1 MSSAA
6 DIVAADRGRTARA
19 LVLGATGMLGH
30 VVRRECE
37 RRMETF
43 ATMRSESDDRHV
55 IAGVRAE
62 DPDSV
67 ARAIGDTEPSVVVN
81 CIGVVKQSSA
91 AADAVG
97 LVTANSLFPHQL
109 AAECDARGVRLLHVS
124 TDCVFSGR
132 RGGYAEDDLPDPT
145 DLYGRSKLAGEVSGP
160 GTVTVRASMIGRE
173 LGTQNGLLEW
183 LLSQPAGGSVRGF
196 ANAVFSGPTAPELAR
211 AIVRVAADQPELEG
225 TFHVGAEPISKYD
238 LLLGLRD
245 AFGLELEIERS
256 SEPVIDRSL
265 NSERFRAAT
274 GWNPPPWDRMV
285 AELAATTDL
294 QPEAIPDAA
303 RR

>member
-1 MSSAA
+1 MGGN
-6 DIVAADRGRTARA
+6 DRGRTPRA

-30 VVRRECE
+30 VLRRECE

-43 ATMRSESDDRHV
+43 ATVRSESDDRNV
-55 IAGVRAE
+55 IEGVRAE

-67 ARAIGDTEPSVVVN
+67 ARAIEDTAPEVVIN
-81 CIGVVKQSSA
+81 CIGVVKQSPA
-91 AADAVG
+91 AADAVS
-97 LVTANSLFPHQL
+97 LITANSLFPHGL
-109 AAECDARGVRLLHVS
+109 AAQCRARGVRLLHVS

-132 RGGYAEDDLPDPT
+132 RGNYAEDDVPDPT

-160 GTVTVRASMIGRE
+160 GMVTVRASMIGRE
-173 LGTQNGLLEW
+173 LQTRNGLLEW
-183 LLSQPAGGSVRGF
+183 LLSQPTGGSVRGF

-211 AIVRVAADQPELEG
+211 AIVGVAADQSELEG
-225 TFHVGAEPISKYD
+225 TFHIGANPISKYD
-238 LLLGLRD
+238 LLLELRD

-256 SEPVIDRSL
+256 SVPVIDRSL
-265 NSERFRAAT
+265 DSGRFRAAT

-294 QPEAIPDAA
+294 EPKPTSDAA

>member
-1 MSSAA
+1 VGG
-6 DIVAADRGRTARA
+6 DDRGRTPRV

-30 VVRRECE
+30 VLRRECE
-37 RRMETF
+37 RRTETF
-43 ATMRSESDDRHV
+43 ATIRSESDDRNV
-55 IAGVRAE
+55 VEGVRAE

-67 ARAIGDTEPSVVVN
+67 ARAIDDTEPEVVVN
-81 CIGVVKQSSA
+81 CIGVVKQSPA
-91 AADAVG
+91 AADAVS
-97 LVTANSLFPHQL
+97 LITVNSLFPHRL
-109 AAECDARGVRLLHVS
+109 AAECHARGVRLIHVS

-132 RGGYAEDDLPDPT
+132 RGDYVEDDLADPT

-160 GTVTVRASMIGRE
+160 GTVTVRTSMIGRE
-173 LGTQNGLLEW
+173 LQTRNGLLEW
-183 LLSQPAGGSVRGF
+183 LLSQPAGGSVRGY

-225 TFHVGAEPISKYD
+225 TFHIGAAPISKYD
-238 LLLGLRD
+238 LLLELRD

-256 SEPVIDRSL
+256 QQPVIDRSL
-265 NSERFRAAT
+265 DSGRFRAAT
-274 GWNPPPWDRMV
+274 GWNPPSWNRMV

-294 QPEAIPDAA
+294 QPEPTSDAA

>member
-1 MSSAA
+1 VGG
-6 DIVAADRGRTARA
+6 DDRGRTPRV

-30 VVRRECE
+30 VLRRECE
-37 RRMETF
+37 RRTETF
-43 ATMRSESDDRHV
+43 ATIRSESDDRNV
-55 IAGVRAE
+55 VEGVRAE

-67 ARAIGDTEPSVVVN
+67 ARAIDDTEPEVVVN
-81 CIGVVKQSSA
+81 CIGVVKQSPA
-91 AADAVG
+91 VADAVS
-97 LVTANSLFPHQL
+97 LITVNSLFPHRL
-109 AAECDARGVRLLHVS
+109 AAECHARGVRLIHVS

-132 RGGYAEDDLPDPT
+132 RGDYVEDDLADPT

-160 GTVTVRASMIGRE
+160 GTVTVRTSMIGRE
-173 LGTQNGLLEW
+173 LQTRNGLLEW
-183 LLSQPAGGSVRGF
+183 LLSQPAGGSVRGY

-225 TFHVGAEPISKYD
+225 TFHIGAAPISKYD
-238 LLLGLRD
+238 LLLELRD

-256 SEPVIDRSL
+256 QQPVIDRSL
-265 NSERFRAAT
+265 DSGRFRAAT
-274 GWNPPPWDRMV
+274 GWNPPSWNRMV

-294 QPEAIPDAA
+294 QPEPTSDAA

>member
-1 MSSAA
+1 VGG
-6 DIVAADRGRTARA
+6 DDRGRTPRV

-30 VVRRECE
+30 VLRRECE
-37 RRMETF
+37 RRTETF
-43 ATMRSESDDRHV
+43 ATMRSESDDRNV
-55 IAGVRAE
+55 VEGVRAE

-67 ARAIGDTEPSVVVN
+67 ARAIDDTEPEVVVN
-81 CIGVVKQSSA
+81 CIGVVKQSPA
-91 AADAVG
+91 AADAVS
-97 LVTANSLFPHQL
+97 LITVNSLFPHRL
-109 AAECDARGVRLLHVS
+109 AAECHARGVRLIHVS

-132 RGGYAEDDLPDPT
+132 RGDYVEDDLADPT

-160 GTVTVRASMIGRE
+160 GTVTVRTSMIGRE
-173 LGTQNGLLEW
+173 LQTRNGLLEW
-183 LLSQPAGGSVRGF
+183 LLSQPAGGSVRGY

-225 TFHVGAEPISKYD
+225 TFHIGAAPISKYD
-238 LLLGLRD
+238 LLLELRD

-256 SEPVIDRSL
+256 QQPVIDRSL
-265 NSERFRAAT
+265 DSGRFRAAT
-274 GWNPPPWDRMV
+274 GWNPPSWNRMV

-294 QPEAIPDAA
+294 QPEPTSDAA

>member
-1 MSSAA
+1 MGG
-6 DIVAADRGRTARA
+6 DDRGRTPRV

-30 VVRRECE
+30 VLRRECE
-37 RRMETF
+37 RRTETF
-43 ATMRSESDDRHV
+43 ATIRSESDDRNV
-55 IAGVRAE
+55 VEGVRAE

-67 ARAIGDTEPSVVVN
+67 ARAIDDTEPEVVVN
-81 CIGVVKQSSA
+81 CIGVVKQSPA
-91 AADAVG
+91 VADAVS
-97 LVTANSLFPHQL
+97 LITVNSLFPHRL
-109 AAECDARGVRLLHVS
+109 AAECHARGVRLIHVS

-132 RGGYAEDDLPDPT
+132 RGDYVEDDLADPT

-160 GTVTVRASMIGRE
+160 GTVTVRTSMIGRE
-173 LGTQNGLLEW
+173 LQTRNGLLEW
-183 LLSQPAGGSVRGF
+183 LLSQPAGGSVRGY

-225 TFHVGAEPISKYD
+225 TFHIGAAPISKYD
-238 LLLGLRD
+238 LLLELRD

-256 SEPVIDRSL
+256 QQPVIDRSL
-265 NSERFRAAT
+265 DSGRFRAAT
-274 GWNPPPWDRMV
+274 GWNPPSWNRMV

-294 QPEAIPDAA
+294 QPEPTSDAA